1 MDPVYKRILIKISG
15 EALAG
20 SAGRGH
26 DFHVIDS
33 ICSAL
38 HECVRMG
45 VQVAV
50 VVGGGNI
57 WRGEKDGQGR
67 IERTRADTMGML
79 ATTINALALEGSLE
93 KMGISA
99 QTMTAGGMGTAA
111 DCYVRDKAVRLL
123 ESGTILLLGGGTGN
137 PFFSTDTAAVLR
149 GAELGANI
157 ILMAKNID
165 GVYTADPRIDSS
177 ATKIDKVTC
186 SEIIAKNLSVIDMT
200 AAALASTINIPIML
214 FGIDD
219 TRNICRAAMGTSTGT
234 IITCR

>member
-1 MDPVYKRILIKISG
+1 MEPVYKRILVKISG

-20 SAGRGH
+20 SAGRGL
-26 DFHVIDS
+26 DFSVIDS
-33 ICSAL
+33 ICEAL
-38 HECVRMG
+38 RECVNMG

-57 WRGEKDGQGR
+57 WRGEKVVQGR
-67 IERTRADTMGML
+67 IERTRADSMGML
-79 ATTINALALEGSLE
+79 ATTINALAIEGSLE
-93 KMGISA
+93 KMGVSA

-111 DCYVRDKAVRLL
+111 DCYVRDKAVDLL

-149 GAELGANI
+149 GAELGVDI
-157 ILMAKNID
+157 ILMAKNVD
-165 GVYTADPRIDSS
+165 GVYTADPKIDSS
-177 ATKIDKVTC
+177 ATKIDRVAC
-186 SEIIAKNLSVIDMT
+186 GEIIAKKLGVIDMT

-219 TRNICRAAMGTSTGT
+219 ARNICRAAMGADTGT
-234 IITCR
+234 VITSQ